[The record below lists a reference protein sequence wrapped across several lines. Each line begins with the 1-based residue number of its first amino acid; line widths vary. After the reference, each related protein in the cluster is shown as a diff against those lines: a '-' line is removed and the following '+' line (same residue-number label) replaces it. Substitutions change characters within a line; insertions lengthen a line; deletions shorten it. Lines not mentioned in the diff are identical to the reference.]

1 MYCKNCGKQIP
12 DESIFCMFCGAS
24 VKEGADG
31 TVQQKF
37 SDNAIVSCFKHL
49 YANTGCLGFTISVV
63 IMLIV
68 LFYFLAFISFYLH
81 Y

>member
-1 MYCKNCGKQIP
+1 MFCKKCGKQIP

-24 VKEGADG
+24 IKEG
-31 TVQQKF
+31 TNSTIQQE
-37 SDNAIVSCFKHL
+37 SCDNAIVSCFKHL

-68 LFYFLAFISFYLH
+68 LFYILGFISFFLH
-81 Y
+81 H